1 MSIHSREGIAG
12 LVGGSAGYDVGR
24 GSGLTVPTRSGN
36 FPMHRPDVTL
46 MDLQMSEMN
55 YLDALIAFRTEFP
68 DARVIVLTTYE
79 GDVHNLRALKAGAQR
94 RHRHR
99 IVRPD
104 GDHER
109 EAGARSGADDPTRR
123 SRRGRIRGACEWPR
137 TSSRRYPGFSLLGAS
152 PRTLAR
158 TWSAK
163 PSDQRSRPTDMLV
176 RALPIIGALESS
188 AWRSKV
194 VAPFCG
200 RGRGTVPTIV
210 PETRQNRVSGANTS
224 QLERS

>member
-1 MSIHSREGIAG
+1 MTIHSREGIAG

-36 FPMHRPDVTL
+36 FRMHRPDVTL

-94 RHRHR
+94 RHCHR

-137 TSSRRYPGFSLLGAS
+137 TSSRRYPGFSLPWGLSSHVSSHLVSQA
-152 PRTLAR
+152 
-158 TWSAK
+158 
-163 PSDQRSRPTDMLV
+163 QRSAVETDMLV

-188 AWRSKV
+188 AWPRK
-194 VAPFCG
+194 
-200 RGRGTVPTIV
+200 
-210 PETRQNRVSGANTS
+210 
-224 QLERS
+224 